1 APLAPSSRWILDRD
15 WLLDPDFR
23 VIEARFDAA
32 PSLPDLLVNR
42 VRGRL
47 IMVGTQTIETNHED
61 MIHDAQLDYYG
72 TTLATASSDESI
84 KIFDVRNKKQ
94 VLVAHLREHQ
104 GPVWGLS
111 WSHPMYGSLLASCGY
126 DRKVIIWQEQ
136 NGRWGKIHE
145 YTEHASSVN
154 CVSWAPHPYGLML
167 ACASSDGTISILTS
181 DGSNNWHAV
190 RIPNAHSI
198 GVNSVSWAPAI
209 NADFMLNPSSI
220 NSVNPLIKRFVSAG
234 SDSLIKIW
242 REDTASGTTE
252 WIEETRL
259 EGHSD
264 WVRDVAWAP
273 SLNVARQM
281 IASCGQDGRVIVWV
295 SVGLDEPGAVHMGA
309 TVDPKDYVHRPG
321 GTSWS
326 PVVLNTYADVVWHV
340 SWSITGN
347 ILAVSGGD
355 NKVTLWKQTLEG
367 GWIALSEISRGH
379 GGPASLLGMDEPSQ
393 LSMPP
398 VASG

>member
-1 APLAPSSRWILDRD
+1 
-15 WLLDPDFR
+15 
-23 VIEARFDAA
+23 
-32 PSLPDLLVNR
+32 
-42 VRGRL
+42 
-47 IMVGTQTIETNHED
+47 MVGTQTIETNHED

-242 REDTASGTTE
+242 R
-252 WIEETRL
+252 L
-259 EGHSD
+259 
-264 WVRDVAWAP
+264 
-273 SLNVARQM
+273 
-281 IASCGQDGRVIVWV
+281 
-295 SVGLDEPGAVHMGA
+295 
-309 TVDPKDYVHRPG
+309 
-321 GTSWS
+321 
-326 PVVLNTYADVVWHV
+326 
-340 SWSITGN
+340 
-347 ILAVSGGD
+347 
-355 NKVTLWKQTLEG
+355 VTLSALTERLWKGICFMFQNTLKNNQWTAIKQELFTKAQPNLIQVLTRTTFG
-367 GWIALSEISRGH
+367 NLFCTVPVRLA
-379 GGPASLLGMDEPSQ
+379 
-393 LSMPP
+393 MPFP
-398 VASG
+398 IESVVKP